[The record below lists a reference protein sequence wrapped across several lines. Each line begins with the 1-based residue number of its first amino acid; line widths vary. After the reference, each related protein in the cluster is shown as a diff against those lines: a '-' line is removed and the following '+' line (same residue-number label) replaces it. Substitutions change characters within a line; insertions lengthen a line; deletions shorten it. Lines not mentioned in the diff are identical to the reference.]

1 MDDPKSNRK
10 LVESFVAA
18 VFVNHELSS
27 LDRYLR
33 DDYIQHNAD
42 VPQGKA
48 GFKEFFETAFK
59 ALPDFR
65 YTVKQVVADG
75 DQVWVHSTTTGTHT
89 GGTWLDVAPTGNK
102 LNFDVVDMF
111 RVDNGKIAEHWDV
124 ADTLGLF
131 SQLGKVKAP

>member
-1 MDDPKSNRK
+1 MDDPRSNRT
-10 LVESFVAA
+10 LVETFVRA
-18 VFVNHELSS
+18 VFVDHDLST

-33 DDYIQHNAD
+33 DDYIQHNPD
-42 VPQGKA
+42 VPQGKV
-48 GFKEFFETAFK
+48 GFKEFFETTFK

-75 DQVWVHSTTTGTHT
+75 DQVWVHSTTTATHT
-89 GGTWLDVAPTGNK
+89 GGAWLDVAPTGNK

-111 RVDNGKIAEHWDV
+111 RVDSGKIAEHWDV

-131 SQLGKVKAP
+131 SQLGKVKKP